1 MKFVENIPTL
11 KEDSHYYYQLQ
22 GQLHIT
28 EREICYFFIYT
39 SKWTHFEVIK
49 YNNSFW
55 KSKMEPYL
63 KL

>member
-11 KEDSHYYYQLQ
+11 KEDSYYYYQLQ

-39 SKWTHFEVIK
+39 SKWTHFIK
-49 YNNSFW
+49 YNKSFW
-55 KSKMEPYL
+55 NSKMESCL